1 MMPIPV
7 QKQNFSERLVRKGV
21 LIEETYRCLA
31 VWNSA
36 VSVKENINII
46 RKRNPVGAANA
57 AWLREIAVTISSRFA
72 YGESVASLAR
82 LAREGLT
89 LETWKY
95 CYLWHLGSTD
105 GLLFAFMRDF
115 LFSRTRAGTAIFTTE
130 DVIPWVREL
139 EATGTFEV
147 FLSEYGRRRMARDL
161 LRAATAFGFLRGSAR
176 REVCHPVLPEDAIL
190 YALYSMW
197 EKQQSV
203 ERLLSSERWRMFL
216 MSQSDV
222 EHELLNLHQ
231 FRRLQYARAGSVAE
245 LHLPYPTL
253 VDYAESISS

>member
-1 MMPIPV
+1 MMPSSV

-36 VSVKENINII
+36 VSVKENINTI
-46 RKRNPVGAANA
+46 REKNPVGAANT
-57 AWLREIAVTISSRFA
+57 AWLREITATISSRFA
-72 YGESVASLAR
+72 RGESIACLAR
-82 LAREGLT
+82 LARAGLA

-105 GLLFAFMRDF
+105 GLLLAFMCDF
-115 LFSRTRAGTAIFTTE
+115 LFPRTRAGAAIFTTE

-139 EATGTFEV
+139 EAAGTFEEC
-147 FLSEYGRRRMARDL
+147 LSDYGRRRMGRDL

-190 YALYSMW
+190 YATYSMW
-197 EKQQSV
+197 GGQQSV
-203 ERLLSSERWRMFL
+203 ERLLSSGRWRMFL

-231 FRRLQYARAGSVAE
+231 FRRLRYERAGSVAE

-253 VDYAESISS
+253 AEYAESISS